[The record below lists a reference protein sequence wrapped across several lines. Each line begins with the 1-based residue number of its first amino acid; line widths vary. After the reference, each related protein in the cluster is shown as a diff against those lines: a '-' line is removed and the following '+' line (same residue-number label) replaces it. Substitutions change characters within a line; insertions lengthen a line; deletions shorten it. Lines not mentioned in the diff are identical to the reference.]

1 MKEIEVEITKNAFD
15 VVVVKCCASCAYREI
30 DVLSG
35 HRKCYR
41 HDKNVDRYNVCENWK
56 MNRGARVAGVG
67 GGKVKQKRYLDF
79 AMNIRLREQ
88 EALAAGTMD
97 KSDQMQVALMRR
109 KYELFYVA
117 QIYY

>member
-15 VVVVKCCASCAYREI
+15 AVVVKCCASCAYREI
-30 DVLSG
+30 DVFTG
-35 HRKCYR
+35 QRKCYR
-41 HDKNVDRYNVCENWK
+41 HDKNVDRYDVCENWK

-67 GGKVKQKRYLDF
+67 GGKVKQKKYLDF

-88 EALAAGTMD
+88 EALAAGAMD

-109 KYELFYVA
+109 KYELFYMA
-117 QIYY
+117 PIYY

>member
-15 VVVVKCCASCAYREI
+15 AVVVKCCASWAYREI
-30 DVLSG
+30 DVFTG
-35 HRKCYR
+35 QRKCYR
-41 HDKNVDRYNVCENWK
+41 HDKNVDRYDVCENWK

-67 GGKVKQKRYLDF
+67 GGKVKQKKYLDF

-109 KYELFYVA
+109 KYELFYMA
-117 QIYY
+117 PIYY